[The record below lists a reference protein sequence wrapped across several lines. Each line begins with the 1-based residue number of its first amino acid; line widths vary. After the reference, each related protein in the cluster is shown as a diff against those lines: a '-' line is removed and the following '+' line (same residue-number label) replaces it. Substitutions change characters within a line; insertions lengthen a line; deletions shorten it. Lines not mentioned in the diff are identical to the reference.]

1 MSWHRPRGS
10 PPNPSV
16 RRPHRRVSPRVAGS
30 GPLDRASLPVRPTAV
45 VHQMDHDGPGWF
57 AYPFRKHLTGRS
69 TMGLQQRGVIVDFD
83 SRRRAVLAQ
92 RGLMQCVDARDDQE
106 VNAAWDDL
114 MKLVIQAWSW
124 RDPESLDALET
135 ALGVLRQRIADD
147 WQS

>member
-1 MSWHRPRGS
+1 
-10 PPNPSV
+10 
-16 RRPHRRVSPRVAGS
+16 
-30 GPLDRASLPVRPTAV
+30 
-45 VHQMDHDGPGWF
+45 
-57 AYPFRKHLTGRS
+57 
-69 TMGLQQRGVIVDFD
+69 MGVQQRGVIVDLD

-92 RGLMQCVDARDDQE
+92 RGLMQCVDLRDDRE

-147 WQS
+147 WQP